1 MACGALP
8 PARGRH
14 QRPKER
20 GASEWAGPP
29 RAQATWQA
37 AKALFFHVSLPA
49 NAFAKMQGQRRQTAD
64 DGPVLAQD
72 KAYFRAPFEGRALR
86 SATEIAPASC
96 APAYSTMA
104 FSR

>member
-1 MACGALP
+1 MASGALP

-37 AKALFFHVSLPA
+37 AKAVFFYVSLPA

-64 DGPVLAQD
+64 EGPVLAHD
-72 KAYFRAPFEGRALR
+72 KLYFRAPFEGRAVR

-96 APAYSTMA
+96 VPAYSTMA